1 MVRAMAQGTAVPVR
15 KTGQGMVRL
24 PKDNHVFTRSRARI
38 FALLGLISCMVI
50 LTMGGLAWA
59 AERDK
64 VIEESGIRYPD
75 GFDLNT
81 VGEVEGKASGFYRPE
96 KGPSSFYLATRKE
109 VYIVIASPV
118 WYWDDLG
125 ATINDGE
132 EVRVVGSKALGK
144 DGNLYIIAQEMKL
157 LTSGQSLVF
166 RGKDGS
172 ALWKASIGGS
182 AGGRGGFGGS
192 GGGKGG
198 IGGGSGGTGRGRR

>member
-1 MVRAMAQGTAVPVR
+1 MYT
-15 KTGQGMVRL
+15 
-24 PKDNHVFTRSRARI
+24 
-38 FALLGLISCMVI
+38 
-50 LTMGGLAWA
+50 
-59 AERDK
+59 
-64 VIEESGIRYPD
+64 
-75 GFDLNT
+75 
-81 VGEVEGKASGFYRPE
+81 
-96 KGPSSFYLATRKE
+96 
-109 VYIVIASPV
+109 VIASPV

-125 ATINDGE
+125 AKINDGE